1 MRTTIRLATA
11 ISAAALMLA
20 AATPAQAAAPTIER
34 IPIDDTFYDGFLSAE
49 CGVDVT
55 TTVHGFRIQREFVDG
70 AGNLVSLATINV
82 TGTSTSEFGSVRIKD
97 VGADQVKVAPD
108 GTVTLSIT
116 GQVPFGFA
124 GVLVL
129 DVDTGEVLHE
139 PNLRGDEQLEKAC
152 RLLTD

>member
-1 MRTTIRLATA
+1 MRTTVRLATA
-11 ISAAALMLA
+11 ISAAALMLT

-34 IPIDDTFYDGFLSAE
+34 IPIDATFYDDFLSAE

-55 TTVHGFRIQREFVDG
+55 TTIHGFRIQRDFVDG
-70 AGNLVSLATINV
+70 SGNLVSLATINV
-82 TGTSTSEFGSVRIKD
+82 TGTSTSEFGSFRIKD

-108 GTVTLSIT
+108 GTVTLSVI
-116 GQVPFGFA
+116 GQVPFGFV

-139 PNLRGDEQLEKAC
+139 PNPRGEEQLEQAC
-152 RLLTD
+152 QALTD